1 MIIGLTGTFAS
12 GKDTVAEFL
21 IEDGFEHHSL
31 SDELRGVSKERGI
44 EPSRENLQKLG
55 NAVRDEFDDDYLA
68 RRAMKKA
75 KGNQLVISSIRQPG
89 EVEYLKT
96 LPDFYMV
103 AVDAPVE
110 ERFKRMQKRAR
121 PGDPQTLE
129 EMKEKEAREMG
140 SKENNAQQ
148 VQKCLEM
155 ADYTIINDGTY
166 EDLKRK
172 TDDVIRKIKSKKA
185 R

>member
-1 MIIGLTGTFAS
+1 MIVGLTGTFAS

-21 IEDGFEHHSL
+21 IKDGFEHHSL
-31 SDELRGVSKERGI
+31 SDELREVAKERGV
-44 EPSRENLQKLG
+44 EPSRENMQKLG
-55 NAVRDEFDDDYLA
+55 NVLRDESGDDYLA

-75 KGNQLVISSIRQPG
+75 KSDQLVVSSVRQPG
-89 EVEYLKT
+89 EVEYLKKQ
-96 LPDFYMV
+96 PDFYMV

-121 PGDPQTLE
+121 AGDPQTLE
-129 EMKEKEAREMG
+129 EMKEKEAREMA

-166 EDLKRK
+166 GDLKRK